1 MNLGSDTS
9 LSKTYLHLLSSIRVW
24 VIMEILWKL
33 SEIIP
38 GGGEE
43 KKAKAVW
50 SIYCLSCQVF

>member
-1 MNLGSDTS
+1 MKLGSDVS
-9 LSKTYLHLLSSIRVW
+9 LSKTFHHLLSSIRVW

-43 KKAKAVW
+43 KKGQGSVNH
-50 SIYCLSCQVF
+50 